1 MEEAPQILCL
11 QETKWDEE
19 NDQFVKQ
26 TIGTRLDSYLMIK
39 AQGTAGGVLLAWNS
53 AIFTKLAQKIDLY
66 CLSVDL
72 AFNTDDTVFRITG
85 TYGPSTTPQKPTFYR
100 ELQEARPTSVLP

>member
-11 QETKWDEE
+11 QETKWDSD
-19 NDQFVKQ
+19 NPRFVKQ
-26 TIGTRLDSYLMIK
+26 TIGAKLDGYLMIH

-53 AIFTKLAQKIDLY
+53 GIFTKLAQKIDSY

-72 AFNTDDTVFRITG
+72 AFNADDTIFRITG
-85 TYGPSTTPQKPTFYR
+85 TYGPSTTPEKQVFFR
-100 ELQEARPTSVLP
+100 EL